1 MPDIEFEIN
10 SQYLDRYPSI
20 ISIHKNFSPSQAVPY
35 PKLFIG
41 INSQYLNSY
50 PSFNKSFNVVQTSPY
65 PRLLLNSTPE
75 FMNSYPSLGLR
86 FTKAQESPLPRL
98 LIGCNNNYVKGYPAF
113 ERNFG
118 WMDTCRNDANITSI
132 NIPSNVQ
139 RIADYTFRTTSL
151 TSVTLGQNT
160 IYYPHS
166 FPANC
171 VVTGGI
177 LKDF

>member
-1 MPDIEFEIN
+1 MPTPEFEIDN
-10 SQYLDRYPSI
+10 TILDGYPSI
-20 ISIHKNFSPSQAVPY
+20 ISIHKNFSSTQSPPYPNLFMQIDNQYLTGYPSFRKSFANPQDIPY
-35 PKLFIG
+35 PKMMFNID
-41 INSQYLNSY
+41 SSY
-50 PSFNKSFNVVQTSPY
+50 I
-65 PRLLLNSTPE
+65 
-75 FMNSYPSLGLR
+75 NSYPSLR
-86 FTKAQESPLPRL
+86 MNFSPAQSSPLPRL
-98 LIGCNNNYVKGYPAF
+98 LIGCNNNYVNGYPAF

-118 WMDTCRNDANITSI
+118 WMNTCRNDTNITSI

>member
-1 MPDIEFEIN
+1 MPTPEFEIDN
-10 SQYLDRYPSI
+10 TILDGYPSI
-20 ISIHKNFSPSQAVPY
+20 IAIHKNFSPSQSAPY
-35 PKLFIG
+35 PKLFIHINNQYLDGYPSFDKSFSPSQSAPYPRMMFG
-41 INSQYLNSY
+41 INSSY
-50 PSFNKSFNVVQTSPY
+50 I
-65 PRLLLNSTPE
+65 
-75 FMNSYPSLGLR
+75 NSYPSLGLN
-86 FTKAQESPLPRL
+86 FSPSQSSPLPRL
-98 LIGCNNNYVKGYPAF
+98 LIGCNNNYVNGYPAF

-118 WMDTCRNDANITSI
+118 WMDTCRNDTNITSI
-132 NIPSNVQ
+132 NISSNVK